1 MEVPQGNSLCG
12 SFKQAKISFF
22 SFLYFSYTKSENG
35 RVQKFLHWVWNWWE
49 GEEVGNGEGG

>member
-22 SFLYFSYTKSENG
+22 LLIFFLYKIREWKG
-35 RVQKFLHWVWNWWE
+35 AKVPALDLE
-49 GEEVGNGEGG
+49 LVGGGGGGKW